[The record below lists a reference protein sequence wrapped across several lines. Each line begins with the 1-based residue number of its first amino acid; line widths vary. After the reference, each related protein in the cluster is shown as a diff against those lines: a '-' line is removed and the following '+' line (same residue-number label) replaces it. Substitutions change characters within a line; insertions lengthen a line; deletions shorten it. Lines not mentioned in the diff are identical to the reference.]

1 MADERDPQQQTPEEQ
16 TQDEIKEQ
24 AVQEGDDPQTRR
36 EEVELDLMEQ
46 GSSEAG
52 EVIGDPID

>member
-1 MADERDPQQQTPEEQ
+1 MADERDPEQ
-16 TQDEIKEQ
+16 LTQDEIKEQ

-46 GSSEAG
+46 GSSDAG